1 MSLPVATRMRPG
13 GSSTLSPASYSLM
26 CMCSTRGSS
35 SFGVAPANGHS
46 CARRPT
52 ERWARTAP
60 DDGHYGAL
68 DEYYGPY
75 GVESGENP
83 LYLRAR
89 GGAGGGDILSE
100 LAPRDALEASRVIE
114 SHRYDLFAAT
124 DGEGR
129 SRLLSLLHERGDRR
143 P

>member
-1 MSLPVATRMRPG
+1 MAWQQDFHLASGFCSLADVLRPACRPRFTASPTTGHVAAAFTHKIQHFFSLSSHTSHRG
-13 GSSTLSPASYSLM
+13 GTLVVWS
-26 CMCSTRGSS
+26 
-35 SFGVAPANGHS
+35 
-46 CARRPT
+46 
-52 ERWARTAP
+52 RWARTAP

-124 DGEGR
+124 DAGR
-129 SRLLSLLHERGDRR
+129 
-143 P
+143 